1 MSILID
7 TTVEIDIEDYI
18 DEFTDLKLIEE
29 LEYRD
34 YSVTK
39 GFSLE
44 KEHLQFLLDKVDQMP
59 QDWFVRQIRDGL
71 VRSLESK

>member
-34 YSVTK
+34 YTVTK